1 MRTKPVQFLD
11 TSGEQPRVL
20 FGVKVYVHGKWALV
34 TQENPETGRQEPVL
48 FDNERDQEAER
59 KKLRQIRRGS
69 DAT

>member
-11 TSGEQPRVL
+11 ASGEQPRVL
-20 FGVKVYVHGKWALV
+20 YGVKVYIQGEWALV

-59 KKLRQIRRGS
+59 KKLRQIRRGE
-69 DAT
+69 